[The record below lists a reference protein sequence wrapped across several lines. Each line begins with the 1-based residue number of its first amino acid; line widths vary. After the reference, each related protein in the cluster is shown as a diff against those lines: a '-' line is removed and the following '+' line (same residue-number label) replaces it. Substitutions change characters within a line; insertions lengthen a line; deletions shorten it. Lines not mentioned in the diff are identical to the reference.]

1 MIADF
6 DPAAPFASAWPHYQ
20 AQGWPCF
27 PLPTGRKTPPPTG
40 VTGYSGRDASYAD
53 LWTWSDD
60 RGTGN
65 IGLRMPAAFE
75 ADGQKWE
82 AVALD
87 VDHYSK
93 GGHEKR
99 GGDTVAHWEEQAGTP
114 FPPTV
119 RITSRGPGNP
129 SGKRLYRVPAGTR
142 LISAHGDCELI
153 QRHHRYVVAS
163 PSRNGDDIGAVVCTF
178 DDRTGLEVETFP
190 RPAELPVL
198 PDALIEVLR
207 ERAVP
212 GAAATLPPGAA
223 ADFIAK
229 FPPGDPCKATRNQL
243 AKARA
248 ACHAA
253 SRHDAVRNQVL
264 ALLRLGHM
272 GHRGV
277 ATALERL
284 RGDFVDAVAGSRQ
297 GGSKEA
303 DREFTKFVTGE
314 RGIGLILASPTV
326 SANYGCRCPAE
337 ISEAMLRRWFLR
349 KDVTPY
355 DLAALEELSDPET
368 YARVKEQINAGAP
381 TRQEGNN

>member
-1 MIADF
+1 MIEDF
-6 DPAAPFASAWPHYQ
+6 DPAAPYASAWAHYQ

-27 PLPTGRKTPPPTG
+27 PLPVGRKTPPPTG

-60 RGTGN
+60 RGAGN

-82 AVALD
+82 VVALD
-87 VDHYSK
+87 IDHYSK

-99 GGDTVAHWEEQAGTP
+99 GADTVAAWEAQAGVP

-119 RITSRGPGNP
+119 RITSRGLDNP

-142 LISAHGDCELI
+142 LISAAGDCELI
-153 QRHHRYVVAS
+153 QRWHRYVVAS
-163 PSRNGDDIGAVVCTF
+163 PSRNGDDIGAVVRTF

-207 ERAVP
+207 EGNAP
-212 GAAATLPPGAA
+212 GAVVALGPGAA

-243 AKARA
+243 AKARK
-248 ACHAA
+248 ACASA
-253 SRHDAVRNQVL
+253 SRHDAVRDQVL

-272 GHRGV
+272 GHRGC

-284 RGDFVDAVAGSRQ
+284 RGDFVNAVAGSRR

-303 DREFTKFVTGE
+303 DHEFSKFVTGP
-314 RGIGLILASPTV
+314 RGIGLILANPTTGDR
-326 SANYGCRCPAE
+326 SRCKCPAE

-349 KDVTPY
+349 KDVTPF
-355 DLAALEELSDPET
+355 DLEALEELSDPET
-368 YARVKEQINAGAP
+368 YARVKAQIAAGAP
-381 TRQEGNN
+381 TEQG